1 MQYRKSE
8 LTQIWWSGKSWRNYY
23 LCLWCHI
30 YGFYR
35 GPALIG
41 YAEFNHVTQNE
52 ISAKGQPEPSGW
64 LIGGLQNL
72 WFDHFHLGVLCLI
85 GNCICMAAF
94 LAIQVCIFLSYALS
108 DYPFSD
114 QCHILPVTHLLWPTS
129 MCHSPGRLE
138 WLNVLAY

>member
-1 MQYRKSE
+1 MNLLRYDGLAKVGG
-8 LTQIWWSGKSWRNYY
+8 TIICVSGAIFMV
-23 LCLWCHI
+23 L
-30 YGFYR
+30 YR

-41 YAEFNHVTQNE
+41 YAELGHVTQNE
-52 ISAKGQPEPSGW
+52 ISARGQPEPSGW

-72 WFDHFHLGVLCLI
+72 GFDNFHLGVLCLI

-138 WLNVLAY
+138 